1 MKKILFSLLLLI
13 LSFNMF
19 ANPIDIASAERIVL
33 HKLIST
39 SKNTNYSIKDIYPIS
54 ENEIIYFYLVELAP
68 TGYFIISAD
77 DNLPPVIAYSF
88 ENNSDIQSSIT
99 GFFKFDLKTRLEA
112 VNFLPEEV
120 IKERK
125 AMWNKLLSDDY
136 TRDREFEQWPEE
148 GTTPTGGWLESS
160 WNQGSPWNAMCP
172 IDPVTSVRS
181 YTGCPATAMA
191 MILNYHKTS
200 NYLYFTDEDDYNHN
214 YAGRNFRFDDDWETI
229 GFPSFTIL
237 NTYLA
242 TLNSHWQNL
251 EAITNE
257 DMAAL
262 SFACGLI
269 AHQVYTSEGSGT
281 FSVSQAYDAYM
292 RINCSTALLYTE
304 SDEGL
309 FPTLILNMQHAL
321 PAHLAIVDEGWTM
334 GHNIVVDGYNT
345 DNYFHINF
353 GWGGTYNG
361 WYLIPDEMPYGMT
374 VIEGIIVDI
383 MRDNSSENN
392 LSVVKSN
399 IEIYPNPAVNTLFL
413 NHADNIIR
421 VEIFDNAGK
430 VIIHQNQLKNQSQ
443 IDIKNLN
450 KGSYFI
456 RIIFEDK
463 SFWTSGFIKI

>member
-1 MKKILFSLLLLI
+1 MKKIFFPIFLLLLTF
-13 LSFNMF
+13 SVF
-19 ANPIDIASAERIVL
+19 ANQIDVASAKKIVL
-33 HKLIST
+33 HNLISA
-39 SKNTNYSIKDIYPIS
+39 SKNTNYSIKGIYPIS
-54 ENEIIYFYLVELAP
+54 EDEIIYFYLAEIAP
-68 TGYFIISAD
+68 KGYFIISAD

-88 ENNSDIQSSIT
+88 ENNADIQSSIT
-99 GFFKFDLKTRLEA
+99 GFFKFDLKTRLDA
-112 VNFLPEEV
+112 VVFLPEEV

-136 TRDREFEQWPEE
+136 SRDREFEQWPEE
-148 GTTPTGGWLESS
+148 GTTSTGGWLESS
-160 WNQGSPWNAMCP
+160 WNQGAPWNAMCP
-172 IDPVTSVRS
+172 VDPVTSARS

-191 MILNYHKTS
+191 MILDFHKTA
-200 NYLYFTDEDDYNHN
+200 NNLYFTDADDYDHN

-229 GFPSFTIL
+229 GFPSFTTL

-242 TLNSHWQNL
+242 TLYLHWQNSEPL
-251 EAITNE
+251 TNE

-262 SFACGLI
+262 SFACGLT

-304 SDEGL
+304 TDEEL

-321 PAHLAIVDEGWTM
+321 PAHLAIVDEAWSM

-361 WYLIPDEMPYGMT
+361 WYLIPDEMPYEMT

-383 MRDNSSENN
+383 MKDNSSENY
-392 LSVVKSN
+392 LPTVKSDV
-399 IEIYPNPAVNTLFL
+399 EIYPNPANNTLFI
-413 NHADNIIR
+413 NHSDRIR
-421 VEIFDNAGK
+421 SVEIFDNVGK
-430 VIIHQNQLKNQSQ
+430 AVIRENQLKNQSQ

-450 KGSYFI
+450 KGTYFI

-463 SFWTSGFIKI
+463 SFWNSGFIKL